1 MRLISRISNVFL
13 LITAVCLIISVKTI
27 IEWDLFFHMRK
38 SPDPSFRFQLYIL
51 IAIPLLFAGIT
62 ITLKLLNKA
71 LTDQSISFMKM
82 MADSKKSEKKS

>member
-1 MRLISRISNVFL
+1 MISRISNIF
-13 LITAVCLIISVKTI
+13 LIITI
-27 IEWDLFFHMRK
+27 VSAIISIKMIQDLGLFGPTFTSSDHL
-38 SPDPSFRFQLYIL
+38 PLYML